1 MRSETMRPA
10 ALWLADEFF
19 LIAHR
24 DYDGKPRLNSSA
36 LTLGLAGT
44 LLTELALHRRI
55 RINPQTLELIVA
67 NPDPPPDATAHAIL
81 DQLIA
86 EPEIM
91 SIATWLQFLGQ
102 SSAQRVGDRL
112 VRAGFVRPQLVGP
125 PWRRTIL
132 YPPLD
137 ANEAILPA
145 VRIQGVATQRQP
157 VELADALLI
166 GFAAATGLDGYLFQD
181 LDAESRQFLRDVIS
195 QLPRT
200 LMCLVAETKAA
211 VGAAVLA
218 RRR

>member
-1 MRSETMRPA
+1 M
-10 ALWLADEFF
+10 
-19 LIAHR
+19 
-24 DYDGKPRLNSSA
+24 
-36 LTLGLAGT
+36 
-44 LLTELALHRRI
+44 
-55 RINPQTLELIVA
+55 ELIVA
-67 NPDPPPDATAHAIL
+67 NPDPPPDATAHAVL

-91 SIATWLQFLGQ
+91 SIATWMKFLGQ
-102 SSAQRVGDRL
+102 SSLQRVADRL
-112 VRAGFVRPQLVGP
+112 VRAGMVRPQPVGP
-125 PWRRTIL
+125 PWHRSVL
-132 YPPLD
+132 HPPVD

-145 VRIQGVATQRQP
+145 VRIQGVATRRQP

-166 GFAAATGLDGYLFQD
+166 GFAAATGLDGFLFQD
-181 LDAESRQFLRDVIS
+181 LDMESRQFLRDVIA